1 MNNTFDERFVFS
13 QATQSQLIYD
23 EHLVRYQLAQSLASG
38 KRVLDVAAG
47 SGYGSKMLAEAG
59 AVNVKA
65 IDINKEAIANAK
77 KNYNHKNLEFICDS
91 AESLATIPNSSIDLI
106 VSFETI
112 EHLTN
117 YQEYLKNLKRV
128 LAPGGLVLISTPNK
142 EIFKQK
148 NPFHIKEFT
157 RNEFE
162 IVLKQ
167 YFNQVRI
174 LNQYNG
180 LASYIQTDKET
191 KASLS
196 SRGEAMYFIALG
208 GDNLPE
214 GIIGMA
220 SVNPAALKRWQ
231 NNPGWKMVNIIY
243 SLLVKIGILKR

>member
-1 MNNTFDERFVFS
+1 MNQIFDERFVFS
-13 QATQSQLIYD
+13 EATQSQLIYD
-23 EHLVRYQLAQSLASG
+23 EHLVRYQLAQSLARG
-38 KRVLDVAAG
+38 KRILDVACG
-47 SGYGSKMLAEAG
+47 SGYGAKMLAEAG
-59 AVNVKA
+59 AINVKA
-65 IDINKEAIANAK
+65 VDINKETIASAQQ
-77 KNYNHKNLEFICDS
+77 NYNHKNLEFICDS
-91 AESLATIPNSSIDLI
+91 AESLATIPNGSIDLI

-128 LAPGGLVLISTPNK
+128 LTPGGLALISTPNK

-148 NPFHIKEFT
+148 NPFHIKEFM

-162 IVLKQ
+162 TILKQ

-196 SRGEAMYFIALG
+196 SQGKVMYFIALG

-214 GIIGMA
+214 EINGMA
-220 SVNPAALKRWQ
+220 SVNPAALERWQ
-231 NNPGWKMVNIIY
+231 NNPGWKMVNLIY
-243 SLLVKIGILKR
+243 SLLVKVRILKR

>member
-1 MNNTFDERFVFS
+1 MNNAFDERFEFS
-13 QATQSQLIYD
+13 QATQNQLIYD

-38 KRVLDVAAG
+38 KRVLDVATG
-47 SGYGSKMLAEAG
+47 SGYGAKMLAGAG
-59 AVNVKA
+59 ATSVKA
-65 IDINKEAIANAK
+65 VDISQETILKAK

-91 AESLATIPNSSIDLI
+91 AESLTTIPNSSIDLV

-117 YQEYLKNLKRV
+117 YQVYLENLKRV
-128 LAPGGLVLISTPNK
+128 LAPNGLVLISTPNK

-157 RNEFE
+157 HNEFE
-162 IVLKQ
+162 IILKQ

-180 LASYIQTDKET
+180 LASYIQTGQET

-196 SRGEAMYFIALG
+196 SQGEVMYFIAIC

-214 GIIGMA
+214 GINGTA
-220 SVNPAALKRWQ
+220 SVNPAALERWQ
-231 NNPGWKMVNIIY
+231 NNPGWKMVNLIY
-243 SLLVKIGILKR
+243 SLLVKVGILKR